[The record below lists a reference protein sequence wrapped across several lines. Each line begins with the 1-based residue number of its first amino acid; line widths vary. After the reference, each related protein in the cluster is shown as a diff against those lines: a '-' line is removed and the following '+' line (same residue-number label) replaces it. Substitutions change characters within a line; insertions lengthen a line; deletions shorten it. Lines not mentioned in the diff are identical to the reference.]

1 MRMDERVVW
10 SEADRPSWAMT
21 PRVVGSGRWGGSEF
35 GGIGEE
41 ARLWQIWLARAA
53 MDSATRH
60 SLKGDLPGI
69 RRAYGR
75 DQRGLSLDRIKR
87 DLVVWA
93 QSAIEV
99 LVPTDPLYE
108 RVFGLWCEQ
117 GLTTPF
123 ILYMKGNPALLT
135 RPGVALVGS
144 RQPGEY
150 GRRVTRDLV
159 AALAGSDLVIISG
172 GARGVDT
179 EAHGQAM
186 ASGLSTICVLGG
198 GIGRDYPREN
208 GPLFRTMERDQLI
221 LSEYEPD
228 SPPRRHQFPE
238 RNRIIAQLA
247 RVVAVTAASLE
258 SGSLITAE
266 HAMECNLPVLAVPWP
281 MDQPQ
286 GQGCLFLL
294 STGAMLISSPEQFWE
309 SIQRLVY
316 MDP

>member
-1 MRMDERVVW
+1 MDDAMEWAREEEPCRGMITGW
-10 SEADRPSWAMT
+10 GADKGQSA
-21 PRVVGSGRWGGSEF
+21 GRDF
-35 GGIGEE
+35 GAIPEE
-41 ARLWQIWLARAA
+41 IRLWQIWLARAA
-53 MDSATRH
+53 MSSTRRH
-60 SLKGDLPGI
+60 ALWGDIPGI
-69 RRAYGR
+69 RREYGR
-75 DQRGLSLDRIKR
+75 DQRGLSLDRIRR
-87 DLVVWA
+87 DLAVWA

-99 LVPTDPLYE
+99 LVPTDPLYG
-108 RVFGLWCEQ
+108 RVFGARREQ

-135 RPGVALVGS
+135 RPGLALVGS
-144 RQPGEY
+144 RQPGDY
-150 GRRVTRDLV
+150 GRKVTRDLV

-179 EAHGQAM
+179 QAHGQAM

-208 GPLFRTMERDQLI
+208 GPLFRAMERDQLI

-247 RVVAVTAASLE
+247 RAVVVTAASLE

-266 HAMECNLPVLAVPWP
+266 HAMDCNVPVLAAPWP
-281 MDQPQ
+281 MDQIQ

-294 STGAMLISSPEQFWE
+294 STGALLISSPEQFWE

-316 MDP
+316 LHP